1 MTPRPGSPTRRDER
15 GYIAV
20 TTGLI
25 LIVLMSFC
33 AFAVDVGNWYLTGQR
48 AQRAADA
55 AALAGVTKLPGNQT
69 GAFDMARAYS
79 ANNGFTQGVLSTTVT
94 PALSGGPTRLRV
106 DVTRTVDNIF
116 GPLLGKP
123 RTTVSRYAVA
133 DFAGPVPL
141 GSPCNRFGDD
151 PDPGSTSSVDCDN
164 TGLFWANVGSPAA
177 AKVSGDAFQNNTCN
191 SEDGCSGGRNMD
203 YDARGHVFT
212 VTVRQPVSNLKIEA
226 FDPAQIVVGD
236 TCTANNL
243 TGAQALAATSTLVTN
258 PSVRYAPNAGVWCTG
273 DMNFGTS
280 PNNKGLVKTEF
291 IIRSPGTNP
300 WDPTTWPI
308 VSTCT
313 KQFSPYNGDLAKV
326 LKKGTTEYNNNP
338 TVAQNFRQ
346 WVTLCDFPG
355 TTMPGTYAIQVHT
368 NGLGA
373 DTEGGHNRFGLRAS
387 GSSAA
392 DRDNISIAGFGKMVL
407 YANTPGGAR
416 TKFFLARI
424 PSSSNGQIFNVNLF
438 DIGDGATSGST
449 ITVLPPSEV
458 GGTFSGCK
466 AKGVTVGNLT
476 DCKITVS
483 SVYNGKWQTISVP
496 IPVSYTCN
504 DASPTGCWVR
514 LEFYYGSGSGPADTT
529 SWQAS
534 VEGDPIRL
542 VE

>member
-1 MTPRPGSPTRRDER
+1 MRVRRDER

-25 LIVLMSFC
+25 LIVLMSFS

-69 GAFDMARAYS
+69 GAFAMAKSYS
-79 ANNGFTQGVLSTTVT
+79 ANNGFTDGSASTTVT
-94 PALSGGPTRLRV
+94 GVLSGGPTRLRV

-123 RTTVSRYAVA
+123 RTTIKRYAVA

-151 PDPGSTSSVDCDN
+151 PDPGSTGSTNCTN

-191 SEDGCSGGRNMD
+191 TEDGCSSGKNMD

-212 VTVRQPVSNLKIEA
+212 VTLRQPVNNLKLEA
-226 FDPAQIVVGD
+226 FDPAQVVVGD

-243 TGAQALAATSTLVTN
+243 TGAAKLKAAETLVTD

-273 DMNFGTS
+273 DQNFGTG
-280 PNNKGLVKTEF
+280 KIKTEF

-308 VSTCT
+308 VNRCT
-313 KQFSPYNGDLAKV
+313 KQFLPYNGDLAKV
-326 LKKGTTEYNNNP
+326 LKKGTTEYNSNL
-338 TVAQNFRQ
+338 TVAENFRR

-355 TTMPGTYAIQVHT
+355 LTPAGTYAIQVHT

-387 GSSAA
+387 GSSGG
-392 DRDNISIAGFGKMVL
+392 DKDNISIAGFGKMVM

-449 ITVLPPSEV
+449 ITVLPPTEI
-458 GGTFSGCK
+458 GGNFSGCK
-466 AKGVTVGNLT
+466 AKGVTNGNLT
-476 DCKITVS
+476 DCKISVS
-483 SVYNGKWQTISVP
+483 GVYNGKWQTISVP
-496 IPVSYTCN
+496 IPVSYSCT
-504 DASPTGCWVR
+504 DGSPTGCWVR
-514 LEFYYGSGSGPADTT
+514 LEFYYGSGSNPSDTT

>member
-1 MTPRPGSPTRRDER
+1 MTPRHPRTRARRDEQ

-20 TTGLI
+20 TTGLL
-25 LIVLMSFC
+25 LIVLMSFS

-69 GAFDMARAYS
+69 AAFAMAKSYS
-79 ANNGFTQGVLSTTVT
+79 ANNGFKDGTASTTVT
-94 PALSGGPTRLRV
+94 GALSGGPTRLRV

-123 RTTVSRYAVA
+123 TTTVSRYAVA

-151 PDPGSTSSVDCDN
+151 PEPNTLTASSNCDD

-177 AKVSGDAFQNNTCN
+177 AKSYGDAFQNNSCS
-191 SEDGCSGGRNMD
+191 SEDGCSSGTNMD

-212 VTVRQPVSNLKIEA
+212 VTLRQPVSNLKLEA

-236 TCTANNL
+236 TCTSNSTNNL
-243 TGAQALAATSTLVTN
+243 ALAKNLGGNAVVSN
-258 PSVRYAPNAGVWCTG
+258 PLQRYAPGAGVWCTG
-273 DMNFGTS
+273 DQPFNT
-280 PNNKGLVKTEF
+280 GLVKTQF
-291 IIRSPGTNP
+291 IIRSPGNNP

-308 VSTCT
+308 VNTCT
-313 KQFSPYNGDLAKV
+313 KLYEPFSGDLSKV
-326 LKKGTTEYNNNP
+326 LDTTTSQYTARP
-338 TVAQNFRQ
+338 DVAANFRR

-355 TTMPGTYAIQVHT
+355 TTLPGTYAIQVKT
-368 NGLGA
+368 NGLLA
-373 DTEGGHNRFGLRAS
+373 DSQGGHNRYGLRAS
-387 GSSAA
+387 GSATG
-392 DRDNISIAGFGKMVL
+392 DKDNISIAGFGKMVL

-424 PSSSNGQIFNVNLF
+424 PSSSNGQIFNVSLF

-449 ITVLPPSEV
+449 ITVLPPSEI
-458 GGTFSGCK
+458 GGSFAGCK
-466 AKGVTVGNLT
+466 GNGVKTGNLT
-476 DCKITVS
+476 DCKISVS
-483 SVYNGKWQTISVP
+483 GSYNGKWQTISVP
-496 IPVSYTCN
+496 IPVSYSCT
-504 DASPTGCWVR
+504 DSSPTGCWVR
-514 LEFYYGSGSGPADTT
+514 LEFYYGSGSNPSDTT

>member
-1 MTPRPGSPTRRDER
+1 MTPRPGTRARRDER

-69 GAFDMARAYS
+69 GAFSMARSYS
-79 ANNGFTQGVLSTTVT
+79 SNNGFTEGVRDTTVT
-94 PALSGGPTRLRV
+94 TSLSGGPTRLRV

-116 GPLLGKP
+116 GSLLGRP
-123 RTTVSRYAVA
+123 QTTISRYAVA

-151 PDPGSTSSVDCDN
+151 PDPNIVTSSANCDN

-177 AKVSGDAFQNNTCN
+177 LKSYGDAFQNNTC
-191 SEDGCSGGRNMD
+191 STEDGCSAGRNMD

-212 VTVRQPVSNLKIEA
+212 VTLRQPVNNLKLEA

-236 TCTANNL
+236 SCEKNS
-243 TGAQALAATSTLVTN
+243 LAAADNLAAANTVVSN
-258 PSVRYAPNAGVWCTG
+258 PATRYAPDASPWCTG
-273 DMNFGTS
+273 DQNFGT
-280 PNNKGLVKTEF
+280 GLIKTQF
-291 IIRSPGTNP
+291 IIRSPGSNP

-308 VSTCT
+308 VNTCT
-313 KQFSPYNGDLAKV
+313 KLYEPYNADLSKV
-326 LKKGTTEYNNNP
+326 LDTRTSQYTARP
-338 TVAQNFRQ
+338 DVATNFRQ
-346 WVTLCDFPG
+346 WVTLCDIPG
-355 TTMPGTYAIQVHT
+355 LTLPGTYAIQVRT
-368 NGLGA
+368 NGLSA
-373 DTEGGHNRFGLRAS
+373 DTQGGHNRFGLRAS
-387 GSSAA
+387 GSSPA
-392 DRDNISIAGFGKMVL
+392 DKDNISIAGFSKMVM
-407 YANTPGGAR
+407 YANTPNGR
-416 TKFFLARI
+416 TRFFLGRI

-449 ITVLPPSEV
+449 ITVLPPTEV

-466 AKGVTVGNLT
+466 AKGVTNGNLT
-476 DCKITVS
+476 DCKISVS

-504 DASPTGCWVR
+504 DGSPTGCWVR
-514 LEFYYGSGSGPADTT
+514 LEFYYGSGSLPLDTT